1 MYSKIVLYSLF
12 RQPEF
17 HLTFIL
23 SKKRFLVWYFTEPSS
38 PSMEEFCLDIEFEI
52 SKDLSLLKLQKH
64 TKKCR
69 FQEQLQV

>member
-17 HLTFIL
+17 YLTFIL
-23 SKKRFLVWYFTEPSS
+23 SKKRFLVRYFTEPSS
-38 PSMEEFCLDIEFEI
+38 PSMEEFCRDIEFEI
-52 SKDLSLLKLQKH
+52 SKDLSFLKLQKH
-64 TKKCR
+64 TKKRR